1 VSAEPEGLNAA
12 RASAAQA
19 EAGADPA
26 ASELAETE
34 PRAIPEATVARL
46 AVYLRALGG
55 LAETGIATVSSES
68 LAAAAGVNS
77 AKLRK
82 DLSYLGS
89 YGVRGVGYDVAV
101 LTEQINKTLGLH
113 QNRAVALIGLGHLG
127 RALAGYDGFASRG
140 FRIAAILD
148 ADPAIVGS
156 RLRGLTVEHIDN
168 LDAVVAQANI
178 AIAVVAVPASAAQ
191 DVCDRLVAAGVT
203 SILNFAPTVLTVP
216 ADVDVRK
223 VDLAAELQILSFH
236 DSRKSGRGDGS
247 LAVSR

>member
-1 VSAEPEGLNAA
+1 MSAQPEGLNSVGMSTDQ
-12 RASAAQA
+12 RSAAA
-19 EAGADPA
+19 ADHA
-26 ASELAETE
+26 E

-46 AVYLRALGG
+46 AVYLRVLVGLG
-55 LAETGIATVSSES
+55 ETGTATVSSES

-89 YGVRGVGYDVAV
+89 YGVRGVGYDVAL

-113 QNRAVALIGLGHLG
+113 EDRAVALIGLGHLG
-127 RALAGYDGFASRG
+127 RALAGYAGFASRG
-140 FRIAAILD
+140 FRIAAIVD
-148 ADPAIVGS
+148 ADPNIVGTQ
-156 RLRGLTVEHIDN
+156 LRGLTVQHIEK
-168 LDAVVAQANI
+168 LDRIVTEANI

-203 SILNFAPTVLTVP
+203 SILNFAPTVLNVP
-216 ADVDVRK
+216 PHVDVRK

-236 DSRKSGRGDGS
+236 DNRKSGRGDGS
-247 LAVSR
+247 LVVSR